1 MQAGIASRSGF
12 PSDQL
17 DDVPPA
23 RNSSARMQQVLDTL
37 QTNGAPQSQYNRV
50 RSLMESM
57 PEFAEENQG
66 RPPEAAGEAAG
77 EEVDPVDALQ
87 RLISTCY
94 RQEPFLLEIIEYI
107 MQQEAATQA
116 PQSDLKRPLIFI
128 HTTPQLTTYVLKG
141 IFKGTEQAITI
152 LHPMHVRRSGTDSA
166 QRQLFVPSYAHT
178 ERWSFLQDW
187 GSPFRERAG
196 PNYGHLYRLFETHGR
211 PTRQD

>member
-1 MQAGIASRSGF
+1 MLISQAGLRASDAKSISKQDLPALQYQSLKMVQAGIASRSGF
-12 PSDQL
+12 PSDLL

-66 RPPEAAGEAAG
+66 RPPEAAGEATG

-94 RQEPFLLEIIEYI
+94 RQELFLLEIIEYI
-107 MQQEAATQA
+107 TSERGSLPNSKKM
-116 PQSDLKRPLIFI
+116 R
-128 HTTPQLTTYVLKG
+128 Y
-141 IFKGTEQAITI
+141 
-152 LHPMHVRRSGTDSA
+152 RSHSQT
-166 QRQLFVPSYAHT
+166 
-178 ERWSFLQDW
+178 
-187 GSPFRERAG
+187 
-196 PNYGHLYRLFETHGR
+196 
-211 PTRQD
+211 